1 MAGSMFTATQQRLYG
16 LLFGQPRRSFFLTE
30 LIELAGIGRGA
41 VQRELARLER
51 GRLVVTEHRGNRKH
65 FQANPDSPVFREIC
79 SIVEKTVGVAGQ
91 VRTALQP
98 IKAKIRL
105 ALIYGSVASQSDT
118 ADSDIDLLIVS
129 DDLTLERLYLQL
141 AEAEKN
147 LSREI
152 NPTLYTAAE
161 YEHRLADGNPFLT
174 RVLEQPKVLLLE
186 DTDIEQTTGKSG
198 ADWKAENGEG
208 Q

>member
-1 MAGSMFTATQQRLYG
+1 MFTATQQRLYG

-65 FQANPDSPVFREIC
+65 FQANPDSPILQEVC
-79 SIVEKTVGVAGQ
+79 SIVDKTLGLPGQ
-91 VRTALQP
+91 VRAALQP
-98 IKAKIRL
+98 INAKIHL

-118 ADSDIDLLIVS
+118 ADSDVDVLIVS

-141 AEAEKN
+141 AEVEKN
-147 LSREI
+147 LGRRI
-152 NPTLYTAAE
+152 NPTLYTMAE
-161 YEHRLADGNPFLT
+161 YQHRLADRNPFLT
-174 RVLEQPKVLLLE
+174 RVLEQPKMLLK
-186 DTDIEQTTGKSG
+186 TDPSNCLHDPK
-198 ADWKAENGEG
+198 
-208 Q
+208 